1 MSPSSQGPSGQ
12 ELLKAALQL
21 SEDERIVLA
30 GELLESVGP
39 ATGDAEWVTSWRHE
53 VAHRWQELESG
64 QVQAIPW
71 REVEGQLQQMI
82 DKPGHA

>member
-1 MSPSSQGPSGQ
+1 MSPLSQ

-39 ATGDAEWVTSWRHE
+39 EQGDAEWAADWQRA
-53 VAHRWQELESG
+53 VARRWQEFEAG
-64 QVQAIPW
+64 TVVGVPW
-71 REVEGQLQQMI
+71 TDVERQLQAMI

>member
-1 MSPSSQGPSGQ
+1 MMPTTQ

-30 GELLESVGP
+30 GELLESVAS
-39 ATGDAEWVTSWRHE
+39 ATGDADWVASWQRE
-53 VAHRWQELESG
+53 VARRWQELESG

-71 REVEGQLQQMI
+71 TEVDHKLQQMI
-82 DKPGHA
+82 DKSGHA